1 MPLAQKPDPGKEEGP
16 SLARQ
21 RSQALEST
29 TDGLQTTAM
38 TGVHDLG
45 GQSAGPVDRTEHE
58 PTLFDQRIDAMIRLL
73 THPSRAVFT
82 VDAMRRAIE
91 SHPAEDYFGLTYYE
105 KWLHAIRRL
114 TIEQGV
120 ISEAELAR
128 KLDVLR
134 ERARSAKP

>member
-1 MPLAQKPDPGKEEGP
+1 
-16 SLARQ
+16 
-21 RSQALEST
+21 
-29 TDGLQTTAM
+29 M

-45 GQSAGPVDRTEHE
+45 GQPAGAVDRTESE

-82 VDAMRRAIE
+82 VDAMRRSIE
-91 SHPAEDYFGLTYYE
+91 SHSADDYFGLSYYE

-120 ISEAELAR
+120 ITEADLAR
-128 KLDVLR
+128 KLEALSGR
-134 ERARSAKP
+134 THAAKS

>member
-1 MPLAQKPDPGKEEGP
+1 
-16 SLARQ
+16 
-21 RSQALEST
+21 
-29 TDGLQTTAM
+29 M

-45 GQSAGPVDRTEHE
+45 GQPAGAVDRTEHE

-82 VDAMRRAIE
+82 VDAMRRSIE
-91 SHPAEDYFGLTYYE
+91 SHSADDYFGLSYYE

-120 ISEAELAR
+120 ITEADLAR
-128 KLDVLR
+128 KLEALSGR
-134 ERARSAKP
+134 THAAKS